1 MPRKVAE
8 ALLCWE
14 EAGVH
19 AKDRGLEMQ
28 DKVDELQCEIKKVFI
43 RKEKPKN
50 EPKNYDDEQIK
61 CYTYFMVQ
69 IQVREEEDWGQMEP
83 KRRCLHG
90 AQERS

>member
-1 MPRKVAE
+1 
-8 ALLCWE
+8 
-14 EAGVH
+14 
-19 AKDRGLEMQ
+19 MQ

-43 RKEKPKN
+43 LKEKPKN

-83 KRRCLHG
+83 KRG
-90 AQERS
+90 DETPKRSYNFRTQSAEKSNPKGLQFMLKGG